1 MKPGLSSIRVIHI
14 VVWILVLQSHEYQ
27 ARLVPRAG
35 RERTVFT
42 RGEPMLGSCA
52 GDTAHSED
60 RAFLPIEFGHP
71 FGNKRPRDRVFRNV
85 RPDGAARRTRNRS
98 PKGLR
103 QAARRLIL
111 RLLISELGRRAPLKL
126 PNPVGKPVHSSIPPR
141 FFCPQE
147 PSAEYRR
154 GRRMRV

>member
-60 RAFLPIEFGHP
+60 RAFLPTEFGHQ

-98 PKGLR
+98 RPSSNLEGALSGV
-103 QAARRLIL
+103 AGVARDRT
-111 RLLISELGRRAPLKL
+111 G
-126 PNPVGKPVHSSIPPR
+126 
-141 FFCPQE
+141 
-147 PSAEYRR
+147 
-154 GRRMRV
+154 